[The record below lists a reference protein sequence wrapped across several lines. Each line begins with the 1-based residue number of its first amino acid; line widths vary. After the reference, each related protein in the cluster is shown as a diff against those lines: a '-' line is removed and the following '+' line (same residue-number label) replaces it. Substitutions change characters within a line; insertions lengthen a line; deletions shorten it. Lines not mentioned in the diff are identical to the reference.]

1 MDSIS
6 AEEARDS
13 LSQIIDK
20 VAEHSK
26 PIVISGEKNGA
37 VLISREDWEAI
48 QETLYL
54 TSIPGMTKSIKE
66 AAAEPIEECTPLED
80 IDW

>member
-6 AEEARDS
+6 AEEARAS
-13 LSQIIDK
+13 LYQLIDK
-20 VAEHSK
+20 VSEHSK

-37 VLISREDWEAI
+37 VLVSREDWDAI
-48 QETLYL
+48 QETIYL
-54 TSIPGMTKSIKE
+54 TSIPGMTQSIKE
-66 AAAEPIEECTPLED
+66 AAAEPIEDCTPLED